1 MSLIINILLAVV
13 MIGGLIGM
21 LVCQKK
27 QRTNP
32 QLKPVALLL
41 FVAVAICGGFF
52 LHNTG
57 MLREWGLD
65 FGFNEQVLNADAAIY
80 GSQAAVIADVLHENN
95 LLPEKILLIYSD
107 GFETTAEFAEFKNQL
122 LAAGIHETDLVCVP
136 AFEAPEGSQP
146 PQLTAQMLEK
156 AAAGNKEC
164 KVVISAAGSPS
175 FDAMQLSCFKRRSD
189 RAQQWIF
196 LEPLPVSNLLQHGLQ
211 NGNVLAACGFNRNP
225 AGEIGSLPEDQ
236 KEIFELRY
244 MLYSRDGQTGR

>member
-1 MSLIINILLAVV
+1 MSLIINILLAIV

-32 QLKPVALLL
+32 QLKSVALLL
-41 FVAVAICGGFF
+41 FAAVVICGGFF

-57 MLREWGLD
+57 MLRQWGLD
-65 FGFNEQVLNADAAIY
+65 FGFNERVLNADAAIY
-80 GSQAAVIADVLHENN
+80 GSQAAILADTLRSNN
-95 LLPEKILLIYSD
+95 LLSEKILIIYSD
-107 GFETTAEFAEFKNQL
+107 GFEASAEFAEFKNQL
-122 LAAGIHETDLVCVP
+122 LAAGVAEANLICVP
-136 AFEAPEGSQP
+136 AFETPAGGQP
-146 PQLTAQMLEK
+146 PRLTAQMLEK
-156 AAAGNKEC
+156 AAAGNKDC
-164 KVVISAAGSPS
+164 KVIISAAGAPS
-175 FDAMQLSCFKRRSD
+175 FDAAQLSCFKRRSD

>member
-1 MSLIINILLAVV
+1 MSLIINILLAIV

-32 QLKPVALLL
+32 QLKSVALLL
-41 FVAVAICGGFF
+41 FVAVVVCGGFF
-52 LHNTG
+52 LHTTG
-57 MLREWGLD
+57 MLRQWGLD
-65 FGFNEQVLNADAAIY
+65 FGFNEQVLNADAAIF
-80 GSQAAVIADVLHENN
+80 GSQAAVIADTLRENH

-122 LAAGIHETDLVCVP
+122 LAAGVHETDLVCVP
-136 AFEAPEGSQP
+136 AFEVPEGSLP
-146 PQLTAQMLEK
+146 PRLTAQMLEK

-164 KVVISAAGSPS
+164 KVVISVAGSPS

-196 LEPLPVSNLLQHGLQ
+196 LEPLPNADLLQQGLQ
-211 NGNVLAACGFNRNP
+211 NGNVLAACGFNRSP
-225 AGEIGSLPEDQ
+225 AGETGSLPTEQED
-236 KEIFELRY
+236 IFKLRY
-244 MLYSRDGQTGR
+244 MLHSRDGQTGR